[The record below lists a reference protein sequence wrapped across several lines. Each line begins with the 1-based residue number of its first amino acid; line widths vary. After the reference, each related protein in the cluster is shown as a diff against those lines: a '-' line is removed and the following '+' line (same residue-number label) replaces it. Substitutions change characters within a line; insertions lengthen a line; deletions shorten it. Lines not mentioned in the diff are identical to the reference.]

1 MTPGR
6 QGVNL
11 ASWRL
16 DVASRCRSTHQP
28 TSTKSH
34 PNTMPNMPIAFMS
47 VGGCANRVLAYDPT
61 STTISAQKPQRPMPS
76 FARVVCM

>member
-47 VGGCANRVLAYDPT
+47 VGGGANSVLT
-61 STTISAQKPQRPMPS
+61 
-76 FARVVCM
+76 